1 MWYEV
6 IEISAPWQQSQFLQE
21 EDYSFIIYSGSWSQ
35 CLQFTKTKKQE
46 WKTFFN
52 LLNLKRKN
60 DCSESEVTVTPTKE
74 YKRKE
79 NTQEMY
85 FVLVCVKFIKQ
96 N

>member
-1 MWYEV
+1 MKN
-6 IEISAPWQQSQFLQE
+6 I
-21 EDYSFIIYSGSWSQ
+21 
-35 CLQFTKTKKQE
+35 
-46 WKTFFN
+46 FN